1 MNSNSFEER
10 VGQIST
16 ATGITLKRKCRR
28 FDEIFITGCTESCQN
43 DNFQCSQWWKFHQND
58 NISVSVYICN
68 MYTMYHAATQHYEP
82 LLVDKKYH
90 ITSVFISI
98 TENISVH
105 NQHYSDV
112 IMSAMA
118 SQNIGVPIV
127 FSTVCLGADHR
138 KRQSSASLAFVREIH
153 RWPVNSPHE
162 GPVTRKMFPFDD
174 VIMDTKHLKH
184 KMRMSTTRLIW
195 SGFRATASVTNSCL
209 SFTYTYQLIS
219 P

>member
-1 MNSNSFEER
+1 
-10 VGQIST
+10 
-16 ATGITLKRKCRR
+16 
-28 FDEIFITGCTESCQN
+28 
-43 DNFQCSQWWKFHQND
+43 
-58 NISVSVYICN
+58 
-68 MYTMYHAATQHYEP
+68 MYTMYHATTQHYEP

-127 FSTVCLGADHR
+127 YLTVCLGADHR

-153 RWPVNSPHE
+153 R
-162 GPVTRKMFPFDD
+162 
-174 VIMDTKHLKH
+174 
-184 KMRMSTTRLIW
+184 
-195 SGFRATASVTNSCL
+195 
-209 SFTYTYQLIS
+209 
-219 P
+219 